1 MELCLSSG
9 NICAFPGCTQIMYD
23 RRHKVTID
31 HIVHIQAVGESGP
44 RYNAS
49 QTPVQR
55 NSFENL
61 MLMCPNHHTLVD
73 KAQKTYTVKA
83 LKKMKR
89 DHEERQQGKVSK
101 GLSNEMVYALLEQ
114 IGSRNVGEEIASRMR
129 PADVTFD
136 RDNFDRVLNRYEKCT
151 GLKMKWNILKGELES
166 AISTIPTERSKWK
179 NDVKEIAERILRI
192 GIREISS
199 STYVEH
205 WLSNLSHVLSYSD
218 NKTHAL
224 YVEKL
229 RGKIALL
236 KKERPNIPLV
246 EIVQQVNGYDVTTI
260 ETLVDYSLNIW
271 SREEF
276 DQLIVHVDFK
286 RLWKSNPEFMNSL
299 RDKLL
304 EYGNM
309 AESEADQEKEIRLK
323 RLDDVIRMSKY
334 KDMPVS
340 FL

>member
-1 MELCLSSG
+1 
-9 NICAFPGCTQIMYD
+9 
-23 RRHKVTID
+23 
-31 HIVHIQAVGESGP
+31 
-44 RYNAS
+44 
-49 QTPVQR
+49 
-55 NSFENL
+55 
-61 MLMCPNHHTLVD
+61 
-73 KAQKTYTVKA
+73 
-83 LKKMKR
+83 
-89 DHEERQQGKVSK
+89 
-101 GLSNEMVYALLEQ
+101 
-114 IGSRNVGEEIASRMR
+114 
-129 PADVTFD
+129 
-136 RDNFDRVLNRYEKCT
+136 
-151 GLKMKWNILKGELES
+151 
-166 AISTIPTERSKWK
+166 
-179 NDVKEIAERILRI
+179 
-192 GIREISS
+192 
-199 STYVEH
+199 
-205 WLSNLSHVLSYSD
+205 
-218 NKTHAL
+218 
-224 YVEKL
+224 
-229 RGKIALL
+229 L